1 MGAERRELRHRRGG
15 VVVVGVCLVVGPPV
29 QDPLRGVSRVG
40 RERARHT
47 WLRTYA
53 AAMPAAM

>member
-1 MGAERRELRHRRGG
+1 MCAERRELRHRRGG
-15 VVVVGVCLVVGPPV
+15 VVVGVCLVVGPPV
-29 QDPLRGVSRVG
+29 QDPLQGVSRVG
-40 RERARHT
+40 REGAPRT